1 MGSKRL
7 TRREMMAESARF
19 AAAGLALKA
28 GFADWP
34 LTGSRLALAR
44 PLGFKIGA
52 CDWTLGKRTDPSA
65 LEVAKKLGL
74 DGIQVDL
81 GDPKDDLPLRKPE
94 VQQRYLEARKQT
106 GVAISSLAIGA
117 LNEVPLKSDPR
128 AAQWVSDSVDICKVF
143 GVNVVLLAFFSKG
156 DLRDDKQG
164 TEVVIARLKEIAP
177 KAEKAGVTLG
187 VESWLDADQ
196 HMEILDRV
204 GSPAVQVY
212 YDVGNSQKR
221 GYDIFKEIRFLGK
234 HICEFHA
241 KDNDDLYGKGTMD
254 FPEVRRAMDDIGYRG
269 WMHIEGTKLPLGPEE
284 SVRYDLEY
292 LRGVF
297 PPEV

>member
-1 MGSKRL
+1 MASRHI
-7 TRREMMAESARF
+7 TRREMMARSGRL

-28 GFADWP
+28 GFADSP
-34 LTGSRLALAR
+34 LFGSRLAFAR
-44 PLGFKIGA
+44 AVGFKIGA

-65 LEVAKKLGL
+65 LEVAKKVGL

-81 GDPKDDLPLRKPE
+81 GNPKDDLPLRKPE
-94 VQQRYLEARKQT
+94 VQEKYLEARKQT
-106 GVAISSLAIGA
+106 GVAIASLAIGA

-128 AAQWVSDSVDICKVF
+128 AAQWVSDSIDICKVF
-143 GVNVVLLAFFSKG
+143 GVNVVLVAFFSKG
-156 DLRDDKQG
+156 DLRDDKPG
-164 TEVVIARLKEIAP
+164 VEAVIGHLKEIAP
-177 KAEKAGVTLG
+177 KAERAGVTLG
-187 VESWLDADQ
+187 VESWLSAEQ

-212 YDVGNSQKR
+212 YDVGNSQKQ
-221 GYDIFKEIRFLGK
+221 GYDIFKEIRLLGK

-241 KDNDDLYGKGTMD
+241 KDNDDLYGKGTMN

-269 WMHIEGTKLPLGPEE
+269 WMHIEGTKLPLGPEA

-292 LRGVF
+292 LRGIF
-297 PPEV
+297 PLEV